1 MNKNLLIVGAGAY
14 GVVASNIA
22 HEMGCFEKIDFVDD
36 GNESTPTGEKVIGK
50 IKDLAEINCEYSN
63 IIVAIDVPDIRLNLL
78 TKIQEETNFRIAT
91 LVSPK
96 AYVSPSAQIMPGCII
111 EPMAV
116 IQSMSHLAIDC
127 FVSSGAVVNYVSM
140 CCDGVHVEANST
152 ITASTLVPAGTRVK
166 CCEVFDR
173 KTMDINDFFF
183 NPEEW
188 SKRMNEI
195 KKPIDMRTPVP
206 IDGKVY
212 SFDDVM

>member
-14 GVVASNIA
+14 GVVASDIA
-22 HEMGCFEKIDFVDD
+22 HEMGCFDKIDFVDD
-36 GNESTPTGEKVIGK
+36 ENESTPMGEKVIGK

-63 IIVAIDVPDIRLNLL
+63 IIVAIDSPDIRLSLL
-78 TKIQEETNFRIAT
+78 TKIQEETNFRIVT

-96 AYVSPSAQIMPGCII
+96 AYVAPSAQIMPGCII

-116 IQSMSHLAIDC
+116 IQSMSHLAIGC
-127 FVSSGAVVNYVSM
+127 FVSSGAVVNYASM

-166 CCEVFDR
+166 CGEVFDR

-183 NPEEW
+183 TPEEW
-188 SKRMNEI
+188 TKRMNEL
-195 KKPIDMRTPVP
+195 KKPIEMRTPVP
-206 IDGKVY
+206 ISGQLY
-212 SFDDVM
+212 NFDDVM

>member
-14 GVVASNIA
+14 GVVVSDIA
-22 HEMGCFEKIDFVDD
+22 HEMGCFDKIDFIDD
-36 GNESTPTGEKVIGK
+36 ENESTPTGEKVIGK
-50 IKDLAEINCEYSN
+50 VKNLAELNCEYSN
-63 IIVAIDVPDIRLNLL
+63 IIVAIDSPDIRLNLL
-78 TKIQEETNFRIAT
+78 TKIQEETNFRITT

-96 AYVSPSAQIMPGCII
+96 AHVAPSAQIMPGCII

-116 IQSMSHLAIDC
+116 IQSMSHLAIGC
-127 FVSSGAVVNYVSM
+127 FVSSGAVVNYASM

-166 CCEVFDR
+166 CGEVFDR

>member
-14 GVVASNIA
+14 GVVVSDIA
-22 HEMGCFEKIDFVDD
+22 HEMGCFDKIDFIDD
-36 GNESTPTGEKVIGK
+36 ENESTPTGEKVIGK
-50 IKDLAEINCEYSN
+50 IKNLAELNCEYSN
-63 IIVAIDVPDIRLNLL
+63 IIVAIDSPDIRLNLL

-96 AYVSPSAQIMPGCII
+96 EHVAPSAQIMPGCII

-116 IQSMSHLAIDC
+116 IQSMSHLAIGC
-127 FVSSGAVVNYVSM
+127 FVSSGAVVNYASM

-166 CCEVFDR
+166 CGEVFDR

-195 KKPIDMRTPVP
+195 KKPIAMRTPVP
-206 IDGKVY
+206 IDGQVY